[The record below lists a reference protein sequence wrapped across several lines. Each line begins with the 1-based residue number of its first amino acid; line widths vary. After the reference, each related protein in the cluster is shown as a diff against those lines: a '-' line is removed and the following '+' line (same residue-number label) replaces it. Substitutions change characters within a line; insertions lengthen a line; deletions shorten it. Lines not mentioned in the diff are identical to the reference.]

1 MEYAQWE
8 PGQYGK
14 ALLVRPRRDREE
26 DYSLYTFSDR
36 WAHAEVMSDLGVAT
50 RVIAVLLIKPD
61 GAYDVIRFK
70 DAPDN
75 VNALLTRLDARL
87 HPGDPNVWDFN
98 TR

>member
-14 ALLVRPRRDREE
+14 GLLVRPRKDHEE

-36 WAHAEVMSDLGVAT
+36 WTHDEVMRELEVAT
-50 RVIAVLLIKPD
+50 RVVAVLLIKPD
-61 GAYDVIRFK
+61 GAYDVIPLK

-75 VNALLTRLDARL
+75 VNALLIRVDARL
-87 HPGDPNVWDFN
+87 HPGDPKVWDF
-98 TR
+98 TG